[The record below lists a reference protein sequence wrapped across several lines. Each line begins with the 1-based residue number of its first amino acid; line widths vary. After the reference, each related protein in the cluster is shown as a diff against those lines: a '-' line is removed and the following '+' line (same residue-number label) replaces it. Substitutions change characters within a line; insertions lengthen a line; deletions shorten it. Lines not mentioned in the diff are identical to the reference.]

1 AKAPAHTSGV
11 ATGRGT
17 GRGPALRVTHSIMP
31 TSPFPV
37 RSRAG
42 SATGAVGRPR
52 GRSVSPAPIFP
63 PPGRG
68 GGSHAGRWLVPCA
81 PGARAEE
88 DPGFPGPRVARVPR
102 GPRTPY
108 VPRGPHP
115 YGWPDRRRA
124 RLPAGHRAPNRWRAG
139 PPDVHPPAWTGAVS
153 STGVPVLLGPP
164 GVRPVR
170 RRASGSVQRAASG
183 PTTTRIRTYAVASGP
198 MRGSVPTASPAMT
211 MENSPRATSV
221 P

>member
-1 AKAPAHTSGV
+1 CLASCTLATSSPPCRRGSLPYLLLFLHGRADHRALHSFPTRRSSDLSRGAPAKAPAHTSGV

-42 SATGAVGRPR
+42 TATGAVGRPR

-81 PGARAEE
+81 PEGPDGRRLRLPRPAR
-88 DPGFPGPRVARVPR
+88 RRVPR

-115 YGWPDRRRA
+115 YGWPNRRRSG
-124 RLPAGHRAPNRWRAG
+124 LPAVHGAPNR
-139 PPDVHPPAWTGAVS
+139 
-153 STGVPVLLGPP
+153 
-164 GVRPVR
+164 
-170 RRASGSVQRAASG
+170 
-183 PTTTRIRTYAVASGP
+183 
-198 MRGSVPTASPAMT
+198 
-211 MENSPRATSV
+211 
-221 P
+221 